1 MNNYCQYIMFQR
13 NKFYF
18 GKFRNFGGKNHWIM
32 GILSYFLFLPLAYYA
47 SRNYRIDALIFVPL
61 VPLSV
66 YFYIRGM
73 WSYKRTN
80 MMLNADGAET
90 WSIHMAPLVTFL
102 PCFFARQP
110 NKFIMRGTRLIL
122 RECRTQGFTGTV
134 ILRSHIL
141 GKKRTREKIAEHLQQ
156 KFSQY
161 TVTASEDTTQLGVV
175 HAWSLSW
182 IRNARLKK
190 RGGIRKRRLSRD
202 HPVGVITIKC

>member
-1 MNNYCQYIMFQR
+1 MNTYCQYMISNR

-18 GKFRNFGGKNHWIM
+18 GKFRNLGEKNHWVVA
-32 GILSYFLFLPLAYYA
+32 ILIYFLMLPLAYFV
-47 SRNYRIDALIFVPL
+47 SRKYKIDAFIFSPL
-61 VPLSV
+61 LPLSV

-73 WSYKRTN
+73 WSYKKTN

-90 WSIHMAPLVTFL
+90 WSIHMAPLVTFI

-110 NKFIMRGTRLIL
+110 NNFIMKGTRLIL
-122 RECRTQGFTGTV
+122 RECRTQGLTGTV

-141 GKKRTREKIAEHLQQ
+141 GKNRTREKLARQLQQ
-156 KFSQY
+156 KFSHY
-161 TVTASEDTTQLGVV
+161 TITASQDTAKLGKF

-190 RGGIRKRRLSRD
+190 RGSKRTRKFSKD
-202 HPVGVITIKC
+202 HPVGVIIIRC